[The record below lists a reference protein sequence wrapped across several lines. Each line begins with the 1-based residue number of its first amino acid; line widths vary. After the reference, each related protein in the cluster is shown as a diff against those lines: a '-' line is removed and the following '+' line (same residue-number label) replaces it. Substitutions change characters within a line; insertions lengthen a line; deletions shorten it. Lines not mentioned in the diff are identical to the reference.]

1 MGFKEDILEFNP
13 FNEQEEMDKKW
24 IIDFM
29 EKYDDVL
36 TRENIVA
43 HFTVS
48 NWVVNKDRT
57 KILMIH
63 HNIYNS
69 WGWTGGHS
77 DGDSDFR
84 HVALKELEE
93 ESGIKNAK
101 ILTDKFVSLEL
112 VTVNGHV
119 KKGKYVSPHIHI
131 NVTYLVEADEN
142 EVLKIKA
149 DENSGVKWVNI
160 EDVYTVTN
168 EPKMVPIYKKL
179 NEKLKMLG
187 V

>member
-63 HNIYNS
+63 HNI
-69 WGWTGGHS
+69 
-77 DGDSDFR
+77 
-84 HVALKELEE
+84 
-93 ESGIKNAK
+93 
-101 ILTDKFVSLEL
+101 
-112 VTVNGHV
+112 
-119 KKGKYVSPHIHI
+119 
-131 NVTYLVEADEN
+131 
-142 EVLKIKA
+142 
-149 DENSGVKWVNI
+149 
-160 EDVYTVTN
+160 
-168 EPKMVPIYKKL
+168 
-179 NEKLKMLG
+179 
-187 V
+187 

>member
-1 MGFKEDILEFNP
+1 MGFKEDVLEFVP

-24 IIDFM
+24 IINFM

-36 TRENIVA
+36 TRENTVA

-69 WGWTGGHS
+69 WGWTGGHA
-77 DGDSDFR
+77 DGDSDFK

-119 KKGKYVSPHIHI
+119 KKGKYVSSHIHI
-131 NVTYLVEADEN
+131 NVTYIVEADEH
-142 EVLKIKA
+142 EALKIKE

-160 EDVYTVTN
+160 EDVYSVTN

-179 NEKLKMLG
+179 NEKLKKLG

>member
-69 WGWTGGHS
+69 WGWTGGHA
-77 DGDSDFR
+77 DGDSDFI

-93 ESGIKNAK
+93 ESGIKNAE

-142 EVLKIKA
+142 
-149 DENSGVKWVNI
+149 SGVKWVNI